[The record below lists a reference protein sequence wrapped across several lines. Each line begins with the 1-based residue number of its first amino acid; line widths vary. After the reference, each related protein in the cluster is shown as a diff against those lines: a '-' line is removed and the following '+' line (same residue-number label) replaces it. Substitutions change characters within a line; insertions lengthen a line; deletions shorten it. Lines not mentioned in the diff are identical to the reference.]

1 MYRGGRGSRRDDS
14 PRGDGGWGSRYTGDR
29 REGQDRRDGGP
40 WAGRGR
46 RPDPVRG
53 SGSSRDRRW
62 GDDRRSAERGA
73 RDDRRGQGCGRWDDR
88 GDRAR
93 RDGGRGRGEDRY
105 ESRRDGGRREGRT
118 GAGRHDDRGGRGARD
133 WRDERRTGHGRDDR
147 WRTAGSEREDRNGL
161 RRPRD
166 AGAGGDRDDRRRGS
180 SGRPARDDRWGRS
193 GEGRGGSRGYSAGR
207 GGDRRGGRDG
217 SRSGRADRPGRRS
230 WQDDRGDRRR
240 DDDRVR
246 RDDRVAPPGLE
257 RPDDEPEVSLDFD
270 ERLLPRAVRA
280 ELRGLPLDLARE
292 VMAHLIAAGELID
305 EDPALANRHARAA
318 RRRAARLPVIR
329 EASAEAAYAAEDY
342 ATALTEYRA
351 VARMTGSDEYLPVI
365 ADCERAMG
373 RHDQALRTIRQGHA
387 APLGAAQHVELVLVE
402 AGLRHDVGQDEEA
415 LRVLRRAIEAKLGRP
430 SSQARLRYAYADILA
445 QRGDVHHAVTW
456 FTAAGRLDGEH
467 ALDVA
472 DRLEALG
479 AEVPDAF
486 RPPIDE
492 TDEDLYVE
500 EQEPEDVRPEDGRTT
515 GAGDSERPSEEA
527 PDPREGDEPDGSRP
541 VGAVIPVDATAL
553 GGPVVDGPDV
563 AVAGGGGAADPSGR
577 DDAGAGLGGTGP
589 TDEDGAG
596 APRPD
601 EEDRPCA
608 GEVVEVA
615 VAGGDGAAD
624 PSGRDDAGAG
634 PSDEAASEAVADDGE
649 TEENR

>member
-62 GDDRRSAERGA
+62 DDDRRSAERGA
-73 RDDRRGQGCGRWDDR
+73 RDDRRGQGRGRWDDR

-105 ESRRDGGRREGRT
+105 ESRRDGGRRDGRT

-166 AGAGGDRDDRRRGS
+166 AGAGGGRDDRRRGS
-180 SGRPARDDRWGRS
+180 SGRPARDVRWGRS

-246 RDDRVAPPGLE
+246 RDERVAPPGLE
-257 RPDDEPEVSLDFD
+257 RPDDEPEVDLDFD

-415 LRVLRRAIEAKLGRP
+415 LRVLRRTIEAKLGRP

-500 EQEPEDVRPEDGRTT
+500 EQEPEDVRPEDGCTT
-515 GAGDSERPSEEA
+515 GAGGSERPSEEA
-527 PDPREGDEPDGSRP
+527 PDPREGDGPDGSRSGAGKAADGSEPETPDDEPDGSRP

-589 TDEDGAG
+589 TD
-596 APRPD
+596 
-601 EEDRPCA
+601 
-608 GEVVEVA
+608 
-615 VAGGDGAAD
+615 
-624 PSGRDDAGAG
+624 DAGAG

>member
-1 MYRGGRGSRRDDS
+1 
-14 PRGDGGWGSRYTGDR
+14 
-29 REGQDRRDGGP
+29 
-40 WAGRGR
+40 
-46 RPDPVRG
+46 
-53 SGSSRDRRW
+53 
-62 GDDRRSAERGA
+62 
-73 RDDRRGQGCGRWDDR
+73 
-88 GDRAR
+88 
-93 RDGGRGRGEDRY
+93 
-105 ESRRDGGRREGRT
+105 
-118 GAGRHDDRGGRGARD
+118 
-133 WRDERRTGHGRDDR
+133 
-147 WRTAGSEREDRNGL
+147 
-161 RRPRD
+161 
-166 AGAGGDRDDRRRGS
+166 
-180 SGRPARDDRWGRS
+180 
-193 GEGRGGSRGYSAGR
+193 
-207 GGDRRGGRDG
+207 
-217 SRSGRADRPGRRS
+217 
-230 WQDDRGDRRR
+230 
-240 DDDRVR
+240 
-246 RDDRVAPPGLE
+246 
-257 RPDDEPEVSLDFD
+257 
-270 ERLLPRAVRA
+270 
-280 ELRGLPLDLARE
+280 
-292 VMAHLIAAGELID
+292 MAHLIAAGELID

-430 SSQARLRYAYADILA
+430 SSQARLRYAYANILA

-500 EQEPEDVRPEDGRTT
+500 EQEPEDGRTT

-527 PDPREGDEPDGSRP
+527 PDPREGDGPDGSRP

-577 DDAGAGLGGTGP
+577 DDDGAGLGGTGP

>member
-1 MYRGGRGSRRDDS
+1 M
-14 PRGDGGWGSRYTGDR
+14 
-29 REGQDRRDGGP
+29 
-40 WAGRGR
+40 
-46 RPDPVRG
+46 
-53 SGSSRDRRW
+53 
-62 GDDRRSAERGA
+62 
-73 RDDRRGQGCGRWDDR
+73 
-88 GDRAR
+88 
-93 RDGGRGRGEDRY
+93 
-105 ESRRDGGRREGRT
+105 
-118 GAGRHDDRGGRGARD
+118 
-133 WRDERRTGHGRDDR
+133 
-147 WRTAGSEREDRNGL
+147 
-161 RRPRD
+161 
-166 AGAGGDRDDRRRGS
+166 
-180 SGRPARDDRWGRS
+180 
-193 GEGRGGSRGYSAGR
+193 
-207 GGDRRGGRDG
+207 
-217 SRSGRADRPGRRS
+217 
-230 WQDDRGDRRR
+230 
-240 DDDRVR
+240 
-246 RDDRVAPPGLE
+246 
-257 RPDDEPEVSLDFD
+257 
-270 ERLLPRAVRA
+270 
-280 ELRGLPLDLARE
+280 ARE

-387 APLGAAQHVELVLVE
+387 APLGAVQHVELVLVE

>member
-1 MYRGGRGSRRDDS
+1 
-14 PRGDGGWGSRYTGDR
+14 
-29 REGQDRRDGGP
+29 
-40 WAGRGR
+40 
-46 RPDPVRG
+46 
-53 SGSSRDRRW
+53 
-62 GDDRRSAERGA
+62 
-73 RDDRRGQGCGRWDDR
+73 
-88 GDRAR
+88 
-93 RDGGRGRGEDRY
+93 
-105 ESRRDGGRREGRT
+105 
-118 GAGRHDDRGGRGARD
+118 
-133 WRDERRTGHGRDDR
+133 
-147 WRTAGSEREDRNGL
+147 
-161 RRPRD
+161 
-166 AGAGGDRDDRRRGS
+166 
-180 SGRPARDDRWGRS
+180 
-193 GEGRGGSRGYSAGR
+193 
-207 GGDRRGGRDG
+207 
-217 SRSGRADRPGRRS
+217 
-230 WQDDRGDRRR
+230 
-240 DDDRVR
+240 
-246 RDDRVAPPGLE
+246 
-257 RPDDEPEVSLDFD
+257 
-270 ERLLPRAVRA
+270 
-280 ELRGLPLDLARE
+280 
-292 VMAHLIAAGELID
+292 MAHLIAAGELID

-515 GAGDSERPSEEA
+515 GAGGSERPPEEA
-527 PDPREGDEPDGSRP
+527 PDPREGDGPDGSRSGAGKAADGSEPETPDDEPDGSRP